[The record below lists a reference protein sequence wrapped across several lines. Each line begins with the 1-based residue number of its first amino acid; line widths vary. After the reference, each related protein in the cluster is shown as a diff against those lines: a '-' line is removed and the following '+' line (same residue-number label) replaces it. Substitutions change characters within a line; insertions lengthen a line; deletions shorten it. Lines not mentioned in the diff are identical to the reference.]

1 MSTTEATVGDGTFE
15 AALEELGFVLQGE
28 TRRGGRVW
36 RAGVNRFL
44 ELVLHDYHDHVVLT
58 WSFAFGEF
66 ADSRGWV
73 AGTGENSFHAIF
85 PRSDVRLPPEIV
97 AVEAEIRR
105 TLGSLRADFGAPNL

>member
-1 MSTTEATVGDGTFE
+1 MSTTENADDGTFE
-15 AALEELGFVLQGE
+15 ASLEELGFVLQGA

-66 ADSRGWV
+66 ADSQGWV

-85 PRSDVRLPPEIV
+85 PRADVRLPPEIT

-105 TLGSLRADFGAPNL
+105 TLSTLQVDFTAPGL

>member
-1 MSTTEATVGDGTFE
+1 MSTADAAGATFE
-15 AALEELGFVLQGE
+15 DDLEELGFVLQGE
-28 TRRGGRVW
+28 SRRGGRVW

-66 ADSRGWV
+66 AEQRGWV
-73 AGTGENSFHAIF
+73 AGTGETSFHAIF
-85 PRSDVRLPPEIV
+85 PRNDVRLQPDIA

-105 TLGSLRADFGAPNL
+105 TLASLRVDLGDPML